1 MSSSAAAPGVTST
14 PAPTAATV
22 DTVIPTG
29 ATGPS
34 GPVGASGASGS
45 SGASGPVTVDTSSI
59 VAGLGGFLFL
69 VIFYIVF
76 TLAFMI
82 GAAKMSYDKYHSIGW
97 AILDFFFSSFY
108 YVYYAFFVSKSTTTP
123 GVHPMAG
130 GKWRL

>member
-1 MSSSAAAPGVTST
+1 MSSSAAAPGITST
-14 PAPTAATV
+14 PAPTVT
-22 DTVIPTG
+22 PTG

-34 GPVGASGASGS
+34 GPVGASGPSDP
-45 SGASGPVTVDTSSI
+45 SGASEPVTVDTSSI

-108 YVYYAFFVSKSTTTP
+108 YVYYAFFVSKSSSTP
-123 GVHPMAG
+123 SLHPLAG